1 MDNVTAVDFAEACI
15 TALHATGSMEGE
27 PTEHV
32 LEAGAHILDKTKR
45 GWQKNATYFYEKDV
59 LSELKKR
66 GVTEE
71 DGRLALPSRRR
82 QATQRRRKSSEK

>member
-1 MDNVTAVDFAEACI
+1 MDNVTAVDFAEACV

-45 GWQKNATYFYEKDV
+45 GWQKNATYFYENDV

-82 QATQRRRKSSEK
+82 KATQRRRKSREK